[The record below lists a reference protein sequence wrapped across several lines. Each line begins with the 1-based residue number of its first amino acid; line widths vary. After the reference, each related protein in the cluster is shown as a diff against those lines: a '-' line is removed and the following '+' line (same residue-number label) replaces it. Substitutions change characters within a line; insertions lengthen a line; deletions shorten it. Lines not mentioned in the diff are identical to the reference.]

1 MCLLVCIP
9 DSPEEL
15 ACDGIDEEPETCIL
29 GGGWDLLAS
38 VKKSVIG
45 FPLVVVLFFF
55 AIISKTN
62 SRK

>member
-1 MCLLVCIP
+1 MCHLVYIP

-15 ACDGIDEEPETCIL
+15 ACDGIDEETCIL
-29 GGGWDLLAS
+29 GGGWDLLAR

-55 AIISKTN
+55 AIIFKN
-62 SRK
+62 Q